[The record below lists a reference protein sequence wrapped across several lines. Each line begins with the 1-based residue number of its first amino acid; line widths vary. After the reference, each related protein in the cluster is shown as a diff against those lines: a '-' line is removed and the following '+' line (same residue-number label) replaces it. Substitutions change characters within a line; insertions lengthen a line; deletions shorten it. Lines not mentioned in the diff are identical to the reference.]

1 MAGDDLMVT
10 KKKTSTKSTTK
21 KTTAVEAAVEKA
33 EASDDAERQARLSA
47 LRERRKGQGAGT
59 DGGDGSPGWQLDG
72 ESSER
77 KREIVKKLMT
87 KRKKR
92 AAQGGAGNQRMA
104 QGGARKKRLGQGAG
118 RKKRL
123 RQGGAGSEASGEGL
137 AQYPRLK
144 KLLAKRGG
152 KKSDGA
158 AAEIVELENRVARLE
173 TAVETLL
180 QKLDDAKVLKS

>member
-1 MAGDDLMVT
+1 MVA
-10 KKKTSTKSTTK
+10 KKKTSTKVTTK

-47 LRERRKGQGAGT
+47 LREKRKTRRAGAE
-59 DGGDGSPGWQLDG
+59 DGDESPGWQLNG
-72 ESSER
+72 ESNER
-77 KREIVKKLMT
+77 KREIVKKLIT

-92 AAQGGAGNQRMA
+92 AAQGGAGNKRMAQGGGRKKRMAQGMARKKRMA
-104 QGGARKKRLGQGAG
+104 QGGA
-118 RKKRL
+118 
-123 RQGGAGSEASGEGL
+123 GSKASGEGL

-152 KKSDGA
+152 KKSEGA
-158 AAEIVELENRVARLE
+158 AAELVELENRVARLE

-180 QKLDDAKVLKS
+180 QKLDDAKVLK